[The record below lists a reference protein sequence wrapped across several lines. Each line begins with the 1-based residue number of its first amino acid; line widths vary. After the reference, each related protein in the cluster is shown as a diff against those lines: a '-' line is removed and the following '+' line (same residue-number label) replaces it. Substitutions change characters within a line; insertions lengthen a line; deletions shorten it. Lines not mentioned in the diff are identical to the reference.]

1 MNFKSNQN
9 IIRSSTR
16 KGFLLPTAHRLLL
29 TAFCLLFLAGCRRDM
44 QDQPRYEVYE
54 TSDFFKNGMAS
65 RRPVQ
70 GTVPR
75 GYLREDTFLYA
86 GTVTGGGARGAAA
99 GGPVAGGGGQP
110 PGGNLQIAGN
120 AAQAGG
126 IVQQNQPAQ
135 RPSDT
140 PQPTGSS
147 AAQTASQSAE
157 DEVDAYPFPITRED
171 LDRGQERFNAFCSMC
186 HGQVGNADGMVV
198 KRGFRKPTSYHTD
211 QLRQAKLGH
220 FFDVITNGWGSMP
233 SYGAQIPP
241 EDRWRI
247 VAYIRALQFSQQAT
261 LADVPPEE
269 RQKLEGGSSAAS
281 GGEGER
287 R

>member
-9 IIRSSTR
+9 SIRSSTP
-16 KGFLLPTAHRLLL
+16 KGFLLLSVL
-29 TAFCLLFLAGCRRDM
+29 CLLFFAGCRRDM

-54 TSDFFKNGMAS
+54 RSDFFKDGIAS
-65 RRPVQ
+65 RKPVQ

-86 GTVTGGGARGAAA
+86 GKTTGGGAQGSAA
-99 GGPVAGGGGQP
+99 GQASGGAPP
-110 PGGNLQIAGN
+110 PGGNLQVAGN

-126 IVQQNQPAQ
+126 IVQQNQPTQ
-135 RPSDT
+135 RPSDA

-147 AAQTASQSAE
+147 AAQTASQSAD

-247 VAYIRALQFSQQAT
+247 VAYVRALQFSQQAT

-269 RQKLEGGSSAAS
+269 RQKLEGGSSAMS